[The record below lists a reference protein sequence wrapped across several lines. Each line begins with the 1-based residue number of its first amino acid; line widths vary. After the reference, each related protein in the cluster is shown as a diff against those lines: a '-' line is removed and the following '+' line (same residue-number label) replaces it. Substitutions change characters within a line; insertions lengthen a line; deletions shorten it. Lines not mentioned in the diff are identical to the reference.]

1 MKLVKK
7 GAGEPYEAKRHFNC
21 WSIHKLNPG
30 EDSQRLNI
38 GLSHFLPNGGAE
50 MSASTMERAYFLTSG
65 SMLIKGEAEEY
76 TLEPGDLLYIAAG
89 EEREIQVVGAEPAT
103 ILVIMTNVD

>member
-7 GAGEPYEAKRHFNC
+7 ESGESYKAKRHFNC
-21 WSIHKLNPG
+21 WSMHKLNPG

-50 MSASTMERAYFLTSG
+50 MSASAMERAYFLISG
-65 SMLIKGEAEEY
+65 SMLVKGKMEEH
-76 TLEPGDLLYIAAG
+76 TLKPGDLLYIAAG

>member
-7 GAGEPYEAKRHFNC
+7 ESGESYEAKRHFNC

-50 MSASTMERAYFLTSG
+50 MSASAMERAYFLING
-65 SMLIKGEAEEY
+65 SMLVKGKMEEY
-76 TLEPGDLLYIAAG
+76 TLTPGDLLYIAAG
-89 EEREIQVVGAEPAT
+89 EEREIQVVGADPAT
-103 ILVIMTNVD
+103 ILVIMANVD